1 MTTQT
6 YSQLTKQIQALQAQA
21 DAIRK
26 SERASVIKS
35 LNESIRTYAISA
47 QELAFDSKPE
57 FAAPVRRAATAKYSD
72 GTGNVWGGMGPRPA
86 WLRQAIEQGKKLED
100 FLAGAAPK
108 KATAAK
114 KTASGRPVYRDDAGN
129 SWTGMGPKPRWLK
142 QAIEAGKS
150 LEDFKS

>member
-1 MTTQT
+1 
-6 YSQLTKQIQALQAQA
+6 
-21 DAIRK
+21 
-26 SERASVIKS
+26 VIKA

-47 QELAFDSKPE
+47 QELAFDSTLGS
-57 FAAPVRRAATAKYSD
+57 AAPVRRAGVPKYSD
-72 GTGNVWGGMGPRPA
+72 GAGNVWGGMGPRPA

-108 KATAAK
+108 KVAAK
-114 KTASGRPVYRDDAGN
+114 KTATGRPVYRDDAGN

-150 LEDFKS
+150 LEDFKA